1 RRIIP
6 NDKLQQLTKE
16 ELHGLISGLTGY
28 EQTLS
33 YTGSLSADQVLKT
46 LADSYPLAEELQT
59 PPPYHVMDIRR
70 PEQTEIYF
78 FDKEMAQA
86 QVRIEFGDVTY
97 SEFLTPAVTLYNE
110 YFYGGMAGIVF
121 QELREARALAYR
133 VGALYF
139 QGDRKADQN
148 LMVGVI
154 GTQADKTIDAVDA
167 FVDLLDNL
175 PVSPERFA
183 AAQHA
188 LVSKYRTERLGFR
201 QVLGSVRQWEKQEV
215 PIDPRSWRFGEIQK
229 ADLDRVL
236 QFHQEHIQNR
246 PKLISIV
253 GDRNKI
259 DMESLA
265 RHGKIVELTID
276 DLFAF

>member
-1 RRIIP
+1 
-6 NDKLQQLTKE
+6 
-16 ELHGLISGLTGY
+16 
-28 EQTLS
+28 
-33 YTGSLSADQVLKT
+33 
-46 LADSYPLAEELQT
+46 
-59 PPPYHVMDIRR
+59 
-70 PEQTEIYF
+70 
-78 FDKEMAQA
+78 
-86 QVRIEFGDVTY
+86 
-97 SEFLTPAVTLYNE
+97 
-110 YFYGGMAGIVF
+110 
-121 QELREARALAYR
+121 
-133 VGALYF
+133 
-139 QGDRKADQN
+139 
-148 LMVGVI
+148 MVGVI